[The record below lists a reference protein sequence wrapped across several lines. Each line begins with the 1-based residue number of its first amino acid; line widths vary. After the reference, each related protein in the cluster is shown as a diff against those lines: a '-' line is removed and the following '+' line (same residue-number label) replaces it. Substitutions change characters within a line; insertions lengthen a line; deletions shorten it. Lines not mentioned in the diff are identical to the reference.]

1 MSRTVSEAILEGVSS
16 SGAKDAGHS
25 ARGSVLDRYLGPS
38 AERAT
43 VLIVDGRALYRECLA
58 KALVA
63 RRVNWKAVAVASVE
77 EWRKSAQREPAPEV
91 VLLCAGTDKT
101 IDVQQQLALLQ
112 QFDRPPPVALLCE
125 QEGLEQVTVTRDHA
139 VRGYIPSNA
148 TLDVVVRALD
158 FVRLGGV
165 FIPANGAVAPREM
178 HMQSGIL
185 NLDGGILTAR
195 EYAVLASLRQG
206 QSNKR
211 IAYDLKMSESTVK
224 VHVRN
229 IMKKLKAR
237 NRTEVAFLTQSMF
250 GAPSDRDSVQSPGA
264 DVGDKQARSD

>member
-1 MSRTVSEAILEGVSS
+1 MSRTVSEATLEGASS
-16 SGAKDAGHS
+16 SGAKNAGHS
-25 ARGSVLDRYLGPS
+25 ARGSALDPYLGPS
-38 AERAT
+38 AERTT
-43 VLIVDGRALYRECLA
+43 VLIVDGRPLYRECLA

-63 RRVNWKAVAVASVE
+63 RRVNWRAVAVAGIE

-91 VLLCAGTDKT
+91 VLLCARNERAT
-101 IDVQQQLALLQ
+101 DVQQQLALLQ
-112 QFDRPPPVALLCE
+112 QLDRPPPVALLCE
-125 QEGLEQVTVTRDHA
+125 QEGLEQMTFTRDHG

-148 TLDVVVRALD
+148 TLDVVVRALE

-178 HMQSGIL
+178 HMQSGIP
-185 NLDGGILTAR
+185 NLDGGLLTAR

-250 GAPSDRDSVQSPGA
+250 GVPSDRDSLRPFGA
-264 DVGDKQARSD
+264 VAGDKQATSD